1 MGGWNERERRGVVGG
16 FTPSTELRDSFGRT
30 LPKPR
35 PRHPA
40 TAVVRVPGVG
50 AELSS
55 ACAASPTLWM
65 APQYIHARWHAYRC
79 VTYVQRRA
87 IVRIRTCV
95 DASSR
100 RHSPDDIV
108 YGSCTA
114 CGRSECHRQ
123 RCPRIDD
130 QLI

>member
-1 MGGWNERERRGVVGG
+1 MSESDGVWWVG
-16 FTPSTELRDSFGRT
+16 SLLR
-30 LPKPR
+30 PNC
-35 PRHPA
+35 A
-40 TAVVRVPGVG
+40 TALGARYQNRVLVIRRPPSYLSP
-50 AELSS
+50 ALAPELSS

-108 YGSCTA
+108 CGSCTA